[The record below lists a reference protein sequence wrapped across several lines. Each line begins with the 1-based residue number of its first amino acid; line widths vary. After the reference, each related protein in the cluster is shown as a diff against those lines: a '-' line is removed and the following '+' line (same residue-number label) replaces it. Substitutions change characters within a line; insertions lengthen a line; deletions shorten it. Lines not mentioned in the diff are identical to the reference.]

1 MNGRV
6 VVRRARDPHGGFAD
20 YLAERE
26 RLGFPSR
33 PGIIGRP
40 CPWCGADPYRP
51 CAVRATGT
59 RLREPHQARQA
70 AA

>member
-1 MNGRV
+1 MNAIW
-6 VVRRARDPHGGFAD
+6 RRRRQPVAGYRA

-33 PGIIGRP
+33 PCIDRP
-40 CPWCGADPYRP
+40 CPWCGADPFTR
-51 CAVRATGT
+51 CRVRATGKQ
-59 RLREPHQARQA
+59 LREPHEARQA